1 MAGGLGTRLRPAV
14 PHMPKVL
21 APVGG
26 RPFLAYVL
34 EFAFSRGVR
43 RVVLATGH
51 GHAAIE
57 ACLGTRFAGLSIAY
71 SVEDRPLGTGGAIR
85 QALAYVGEDHVLVLN
100 GDTFFRVE
108 LGALM
113 ADHQRYAPAVTVAIK
128 RVQSAGRFGRV
139 LTQRGRLVGFVEKGS
154 DDPGWINGGVY
165 ALRADVLLDP
175 GLPAA
180 FSFEQHL
187 LEREFRR
194 LSIRTFPCRGFF
206 LDIGTPADYD
216 RAEALKAKLAP

>member
-14 PHMPKVL
+14 PHVPKVL

-26 RPFLAYVL
+26 RPFLAYLL
-34 EFAFSRGVR
+34 EFASSRGVR

-51 GHAAIE
+51 AHAQIE
-57 ACLGTRFAGLSIAY
+57 ACFGARFAGLAIAY

-85 QALAYVGEDHVLVLN
+85 QALASVGEEHILVLN
-100 GDTFFRVE
+100 GDTFFRVD
-108 LGALM
+108 LAALM
-113 ADHQRYAPAVTVAIK
+113 ADHRRHAPAVTVAIK

-139 LTQRGRLVGFVEKGS
+139 LSRQGRLVGFVEKGS

-165 ALRADVLLDP
+165 ALRTDVLLDP
-175 GLPAA
+175 RLPAA
-180 FSFEQHL
+180 FSFEQHF
-187 LEREFRR
+187 LEKEPKR

-206 LDIGTPADYD
+206 LDIGTPDDYA
-216 RAEALKAKLAP
+216 RVETLKAKLAP